1 MADLRTR
8 IFRMLIMGFKQFQ
21 DPYYQGFAAQVSFY
35 FTLSIVP
42 IILLMTQ
49 ILGLFNISMERALSL
64 IEQYTGKEMSSMID
78 GLFEFSSAGFGN
90 IIFIF
95 IALWAGSRA
104 SFAIMRIT
112 NYTLTEGKSTGK
124 GYWLERFRAIKTMV
138 ITIVTIVFSLIILVH
153 GKVILITVLNLLGVD
168 NLTQYLDSFWL
179 GIRWFLGFGL
189 YFLMVSYNYYILP
202 TEKVQYKKVIP
213 GSVFASIG
221 MLLVTYCYS
230 KYANSLA
237 NYDVI
242 YGTLSSVVVIM
253 LWFYFIAWVLCLGVL
268 CNKVWS
274 DTSKAYS
281 KMDPPE
287 YSNIY
292 KKGDLF
298 K

>member
-1 MADLRTR
+1 MAQIRTR
-8 IFRMLIMGFKQFQ
+8 IFKMLILGFKQFQ

-42 IILLMTQ
+42 IILLITQ
-49 ILGLFNISMERALSL
+49 ILGFFNISMERALEL
-64 IEQYTGKEMSSMID
+64 IAQYTGREMSTMLNE
-78 GLFEFSSAGFGN
+78 LFEFSSAGYGN
-90 IIFIF
+90 LVFVI

-112 NYTLTEGKSTGK
+112 NYTLTDGKSTGK

-138 ITIVTIVFSLIILVH
+138 ITIITIVFSLIILVH
-153 GKVILITVLNLLGVD
+153 GKFIMMTVFNLLRIE
-168 NLTQYLDSFWL
+168 TITEYIDSFWL

-202 TEKVQYKKVIP
+202 TEKAQFKKVIP
-213 GSVFASIG
+213 GSIFASIG
-221 MLLVTYCYS
+221 MLLVTFCYS

-268 CNKVWS
+268 CNKVWE
-274 DTSKAYS
+274 DTSKSFS
-281 KMDPPE
+281 KRNPPE
-287 YSNIY
+287 SLNLY
-292 KKGDLF
+292 KKGGSL
-298 K
+298 